1 MVFRVRQSSEL
12 QEGKGGRGHSPRWK
26 CRGRGEGR
34 EEEGEE
40 KFEESDGGG
49 GWGEEQGER

>member
-12 QEGKGGRGHSPRWK
+12 QEGKGGKGHSPRWK

-40 KFEESDGGG
+40 KFEDSDGGG